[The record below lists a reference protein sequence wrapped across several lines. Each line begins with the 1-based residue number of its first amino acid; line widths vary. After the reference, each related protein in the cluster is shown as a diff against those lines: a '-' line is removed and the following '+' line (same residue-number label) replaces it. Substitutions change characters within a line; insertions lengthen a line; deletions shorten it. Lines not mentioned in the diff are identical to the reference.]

1 MSFGKKKFLALT
13 MALVMMFGFMSAIPG
28 LQQDAQA
35 ATVVEQR
42 LQAYMNANPAGGA
55 AYNCMTFAKQVF
67 KYVFGYDAAG
77 IDYHGNYRSDCTM
90 NVTNRIGNANC
101 GQMQGQV
108 TTGITAATMRDVAL
122 NAQPG
127 DIIEAMTGSHGKHTM
142 VLVSAND
149 AGLTVYHGNWNGRIA
164 YTTFS
169 YEKFVAKWS
178 HAVTV
183 YHATNYDFVNNP
195 LNAAPVKAEL
205 EVTGLERIAPSVYEI
220 DGVNYYPLNDVAYLL
235 QDTPLAFD
243 VATEGGLTLLP
254 GKVNGNV
261 AEPSKPAVTKQSAK
275 PGAGSLK
282 VGEETLDSA
291 YRVING
297 SVYIPIRE
305 LANALGFA
313 VEWDEAEQCAKI
325 TFMEDLTD
333 NLFEDSS
340 KLLRGNSMV
349 SV

>member
-1 MSFGKKKFLALT
+1 MSFGKKKFFALT
-13 MALVMMFGFMSAIPG
+13 MAVVMMFGFMGAIPG
-28 LQQDAQA
+28 LQQNAQA

-42 LQAYMNANPAGGA
+42 LQDYMNANPAGGA

-108 TTGITAATMRDVAL
+108 TTGINAATMRDVAT

-149 AGLTVYHGNWNGRIA
+149 TGLTVYHGNWNGRIA

-183 YHATNYDFVNNP
+183 YHATNYDFINNP
-195 LNAAPVKAEL
+195 LNATPAKVQL
-205 EVTGLERIAPSVYEI
+205 EVTGLDKMTPAVYEI
-220 DGVNYYPLNDVAYLL
+220 GGANYYSLNDVAYLMK
-235 QDTPLAFD
+235 DTPLAFG
-243 VATEGGLTLLP
+243 VTTEGGLTLLP
-254 GKVNGNV
+254 GEANAAV
-261 AEPSKPAVTKQSAK
+261 AEPAQPGIMKACAK
-275 PGAGSLK
+275 PGAGNLK
-282 VGEETLDSA
+282 VGAETFKSD
-291 YRVING
+291 YYVIDGN
-297 SVYIPIRE
+297 VYIPIRE
-305 LANALGFA
+305 LANALDFT
-313 VEWDEAEQCAKI
+313 VDWDETEQCATI
-325 TFMEDLTD
+325 SFMDELTD
-333 NLFEDSS
+333 DLFDNSS
-340 KLLRGNSMV
+340 KLLQKDHLV
-349 SV
+349 TV